1 MPTGNVTVNIYNNE
15 ARQRPPAIDLS
26 AFQNSAV
33 GVHHTD
39 TTDAAWDGPANEARA
54 RSGESESYYRRIFA
68 WQDPNGDP
76 STKADYKFVHHMVS
90 AGGDPGAANIKACQT
105 GIGVLN
111 GGMGGTTIP
120 AADHQGVYNHLAAHL
135 KDAGLEPPP
144 LNMLPQNA
152 MPTPNEG
159 EGHDQFVRRCMDEM
173 AGDMPDEGDRQQ
185 MCEMQW
191 QEEGG
196 GAPMP
201 MQPMTGKG
209 SRRQQ
214 AKTWYRFENAAEGA
228 DVFLY
233 DEITD
238 PFSSA
243 MGAGISALGFARD
256 LQSLRGKALNVHVNS
271 PGGSVF
277 EGLAVYNLLRQHD
290 GPVNVIVDGIAAS
303 IASVIAMAGDTVTMS
318 PHALMMIHD
327 ASGLTIGNADDHRQQ
342 ANVLDKL
349 SEDIAA
355 VYRERGDSR
364 RNWRGLMKAET
375 WLTADEAVSM
385 GLADRI
391 GEPTSAPTN
400 RFDLSRYWNVPAS
413 LTASQVED
421 KHPDRTPTKRDI
433 EDALRD
439 VGVSQR
445 LRKTILA
452 AAKDVGA
459 YRDDEPDPTESEP
472 TEDVQGDETAETVTG
487 TVDGAAEMDQEAR
500 ARTLEMMALLL

>member
-1 MPTGNVTVNIYNNE
+1 MTSHQPLS
-15 ARQRPPAIDLS
+15 ARPPAIDLS
-26 AFQNSAV
+26 VFVNKAV

-39 TTDAAWDGPANEARA
+39 TTDAAWDGPANEARLPSPLPVDVA
-54 RSGESESYYRRIFA
+54 RRAYAWLDNSQIKDGEIAKEYASFIHHVVSG
-68 WQDPNGDP
+68 
-76 STKADYKFVHHMVS
+76 
-90 AGGDPGAANIKACQT
+90 GGDPGAADIKACQT

-111 GGMGGTTIP
+111 GGMMAPGANAPWKG
-120 AADHQGVYNHLAAHL
+120 DRQGIYNHLAAHL
-135 KDAGLEPPP
+135 RDAGLEPAP
-144 LNMLPQNA
+144 LDMLPRNA

-159 EGHDQFVRRCMDEM
+159 EGHDQFVQRCMDEM
-173 AGDMPDEGDRQQ
+173 AGEMPDEGDRQQ

-201 MQPMTGKG
+201 MQPMQRARK
-209 SRRQQ
+209 RQER
-214 AKTWYRFENAAEGA
+214 AWYRFENAADGA

-243 MGAGISALGFARD
+243 MGGGISALGFARD
-256 LQSLRGKALNVHVNS
+256 LQGLRGKALNVHVNS

-303 IASVIAMAGDTVTMS
+303 IASVIAMAGDSVTMS

-375 WLTADEAVSM
+375 WLTAEEAVSM

-391 GEPTSAPTN
+391 GEPATAPTN
-400 RFDLSRYWNVPAS
+400 HFDLSRYRNVPAS
-413 LTASQVED
+413 LTAQADEA
-421 KHPDRTPTKRDI
+421 HPDRSLTKREI

-439 VGVSQR
+439 AGLSSSKAKAFVSEGW
-445 LRKTILA
+445 KVMASAETA
-452 AAKDVGA
+452 DADPE
-459 YRDDEPDPTESEP
+459 EPESDAP
-472 TEDVQGDETAETVTG
+472 SDETAAIATG
-487 TVDGAAEMDQEAR
+487 TVDGAAETDQEAR